1 ALLEAREAEGS
12 LARALFTPDAPASGT
27 ADTNSHAG
35 EQPEPVSQPAP
46 AEVTVSPAPVKAPAT
61 TTMPAAEPSARTAEP
76 PVLRVTTVPLI
87 KPKAAAAAAAAATA
101 SSAGTPAAAA
111 GGTEQELAQQSAE
124 QGQDML
130 PAGMNKD
137 GVIEDMQAYDAWADE
152 QTLRDMQRREEVNI
166 NHSHRHDE
174 QDDVEIGGNF

>member
-1 ALLEAREAEGS
+1 
-12 LARALFTPDAPASGT
+12 
-27 ADTNSHAG
+27 
-35 EQPEPVSQPAP
+35 
-46 AEVTVSPAPVKAPAT
+46 
-61 TTMPAAEPSARTAEP
+61 MPAAEPSARTAEP

-87 KPKAAAAAAAAATA
+87 KPKQPQRPLLPQQHPLPVP
-101 SSAGTPAAAA
+101 PAAAA

-130 PAGMNKD
+130 PAGMNED

-152 QTLRDMQRREEVNI
+152 QTQRDMQRREEVNI

>member
-1 ALLEAREAEGS
+1 
-12 LARALFTPDAPASGT
+12 LARALFTPDAPEPGP
-27 ADTNSHAG
+27 ADTDSHAG
-35 EQPEPVSQPAP
+35 EQPEP
-46 AEVTVSPAPVKAPAT
+46 AEVTVSPAPVKATQT
-61 TTMPAAEPSARTAEP
+61 TKMPAEEPSVRATEP

-130 PAGMNKD
+130 PAGMNED

-152 QTLRDMQRREEVNI
+152 QTQRDMQRREEVNI

>member
-1 ALLEAREAEGS
+1 
-12 LARALFTPDAPASGT
+12 
-27 ADTNSHAG
+27 
-35 EQPEPVSQPAP
+35 
-46 AEVTVSPAPVKAPAT
+46 
-61 TTMPAAEPSARTAEP
+61 MTAEP

-174 QDDVEIGGNF
+174 QDDVEIGGTSDA

>member
-1 ALLEAREAEGS
+1 
-12 LARALFTPDAPASGT
+12 
-27 ADTNSHAG
+27 DTNSHAG

-46 AEVTVSPAPVKAPAT
+46 ADMTVSPEPVKAPPT
-61 TTMPAAEPSARTAEP
+61 IKRPAAEPSVRTTEP
-76 PVLRVTTVPLI
+76 SVLRVTTVPLI
-87 KPKAAAAAAAAATA
+87 KPKAAVAAAAASTA
-101 SSAGTPAAAA
+101 SSSGAPATAA
-111 GGTEQELAQQSAE
+111 GGTQQELAQQSAE

-130 PAGMNKD
+130 PAGMNED

-152 QTLRDMQRREEVNI
+152 QTQRDMQRREEVNI

>member
-1 ALLEAREAEGS
+1 M
-12 LARALFTPDAPASGT
+12 
-27 ADTNSHAG
+27 
-35 EQPEPVSQPAP
+35 
-46 AEVTVSPAPVKAPAT
+46 TVSPAPVKAPPRT
-61 TTMPAAEPSARTAEP
+61 KMPAEEPSVRATEP
-76 PVLRVTTVPLI
+76 SVLRLTTVPLI
-87 KPKAAAAAAAAATA
+87 KPKAAAAAATA

-130 PAGMNKD
+130 PAGMNED
-137 GVIEDMQAYDAWADE
+137 GVIEDMQAYDAWLADE
-152 QTLRDMQRREEVNI
+152 QTQRDMQRREEVNI